1 MCQLVQTNLKIGLW
15 LAQLQ
20 LEILWVLLM
29 ILILFWTHRV
39 IVLVSLIYPK
49 FLRGDVE
56 LEALLDTFDMTD
68 KTLPGL
74 IGMGQ
79 LNLDS
84 IGFMLKQP

>member
-1 MCQLVQTNLKIGLW
+1 
-15 LAQLQ
+15 
-20 LEILWVLLM
+20 
-29 ILILFWTHRV
+29 
-39 IVLVSLIYPK
+39 LVSLIYPK